1 MGSCNSTVPKLKKKK
16 KKTNKRGFTVFTS
29 LSPHKKNNHHRT
41 CLAFQHLPCP
51 LPGRPLPP
59 FCHLASPCP
68 AFRTQINSAASGEPP
83 PLPAPVNG
91 VRAHSPSP
99 AFSTGTGSP
108 FRPRHGAW
116 HPRALHHAHSRGAC
130 HRPPDPAESAPP
142 SLAKAAAPRSS
153 QTAGTRTRVRGAFL
167 QKGLDPEAAEQNAL
181 RTPRLGVGLP
191 LPGAAPGPPSRPQ
204 PSPSKAFRAR
214 LEPVSGD
221 RQAEMARTAGPAR
234 PLGALGKQRLQRG
247 SPGPL
252 TF

>member
-1 MGSCNSTVPKLKKKK
+1 MGSCHSTVPKLKKK
-16 KKTNKRGFTVFTS
+16 NKNEQTGVYRVYFPLT
-29 LSPHKKNNHHRT
+29 PQKKNNHHHRT
-41 CLAFQHLPCP
+41 CLAFRHLPCP

-83 PLPAPVNG
+83 RCPTRLTVCGHILHPPLSAPALGRPSVPG
-91 VRAHSPSP
+91 TAPGTQGLSTTHTAGARATALPTPPSP
-99 AFSTGTGSP
+99 RRQAWQ
-108 FRPRHGAW
+108 RPRL
-116 HPRALHHAHSRGAC
+116 RAPPKRQEHVLESEERSCKKALTR
-130 HRPPDPAESAPP
+130 RPPS
-142 SLAKAAAPRSS
+142 
-153 QTAGTRTRVRGAFL
+153 RTRSAGRGW
-167 QKGLDPEAAEQNAL
+167 ES
-181 RTPRLGVGLP
+181 PR
-191 LPGAAPGPPSRPQ
+191 PPSRPQ

-221 RQAEMARTAGPAR
+221 REAEMARPAGPAR